1 MVLRNLEVTMK
12 ITHFNDVLLEDVNIE
27 GADRTKIRWLISQKD
42 NAPHFAMRMFEVE
55 AGGHTPFHSH
65 DWEHEVF
72 VLQGTGTLVT
82 EEGEKPFQQWDVI
95 YVEPHLKH
103 QFKNTD
109 DTLLRFLC
117 VVPHPNQS
125 AKVSRNPLG
134 DKPANNC

>member
-1 MVLRNLEVTMK
+1 MVLKNLEVTMK
-12 ITHFNDVLLEDVNIE
+12 IDHFNDVLLEDVNIE
-27 GADRTKIRWLISQKD
+27 GADKTKIRWLISKND
-42 NAPHFAMRMFEVE
+42 NAPNFAMRMFEVE
-55 AGGHTPFHSH
+55 SGGHTPFHSH

-72 VLQGTGTLVT
+72 VLQGTGVLVT

-95 YVEPHLKH
+95 FVEPHLKH

-117 VVPHPNQS
+117 IVPHSTQP
-125 AKVSRNPLG
+125 AKVSSNPLG